1 MDEKIRVGIFGLT
14 CCAGEELNITNLEE
28 ELIDIAEIVEIIEK
42 LIKGEGTK
50 EHLSLLERWGKTM
63 MNASICGL
71 GKSAPNM
78 LLSSL
83 KYFRNEWESLV
94 G

>member
-1 MDEKIRVGIFGLT
+1 VDVVLNTMRFFEHESCGRCTPCRGGTREVVG
-14 CCAGEELNITNLEE
+14 
-28 ELIDIAEIVEIIEK
+28 IIEK

-83 KYFRNEWESLV
+83 KYFKSEWESLV

>member
-1 MDEKIRVGIFGLT
+1 
-14 CCAGEELNITNLEE
+14 
-28 ELIDIAEIVEIIEK
+28 
-42 LIKGEGTK
+42 
-50 EHLSLLERWGKTM
+50 M